1 MNIRISRS
9 GVTQYRGNY
18 NKKRKVRT
26 LKQEVKD
33 APPTEIPKSTNQK
46 LAEDFKDLSISGDG
60 FNKDK
65 LKQVA
70 SEVLPTTKK
79 LQKFI
84 KFNI

>member
-1 MNIRISRS
+1 MNIRINRS

-33 APPTEIPKSTNQK
+33 APTEIPKSTNQK